1 MLRTVAL
8 IFAIVF
14 LCFSNEVSIGQIQT
28 EKDSQ
33 QLAIKN
39 TVSLYYKSLGE
50 QSGIYRGTGY
60 IGYPYQISNGHQF
73 FESPAFSKGTIFYDG
88 MLYQD
93 IPMWYDLVKDQI
105 VVQSLDSL
113 SMITLHNERID
124 YFSLFGHNFKKISQ
138 ESSNSLA
145 TGFYDHIYSGKTEV
159 LVRRFKGTL
168 EDVSLEGIFT
178 KILKQKNEIYLKKDG
193 KYFSVVSS
201 GSVLKALGNKQ
212 KEVLS
217 QLKKNNVKFKKDP
230 EKATV
235 MMVMYYDQLLIDEL

>member
-1 MLRTVAL
+1 MFRTVTL

-14 LCFSNEVSIGQIQT
+14 LCFSHEVSFGQIQT

-33 QLAIKN
+33 QLTIKN

-60 IGYPYQISNGHQF
+60 IGYPYQVSNGHQF
-73 FESPAFSKGTIFYDG
+73 FESPDFSKGTIFYDG

-113 SMITLHNERID
+113 SMISLHNERID
-124 YFSLFGHNFKKISQ
+124 YFSLFGHDFKKISQ
-138 ESSNSLA
+138 DSSNSNSLT

-159 LVRRFKGTL
+159 LVRRYKGTL
-168 EDVSLEGIFT
+168 EDVSPEGIFT
-178 KILKQKNEIYLKKDG
+178 KILKQKNEIYLKKEG
-193 KYFSVVSS
+193 KYYSVASS
-201 GSVLKALGNKQ
+201 GSVVKALGNHQ

-235 MMVMYYDQLLIDEL
+235 MMVMYYDQLSN